1 MAATTKVKDL
11 LWRVSGLLQD
21 VSPQFNRWPEQE
33 LVNWLNDGQLAI
45 TKFLP
50 AACSRID
57 AIKLK
62 PGTRQSI
69 ETILAA
75 DCIPGDG
82 STPSGPIYGVQ
93 LLYPIRNMGANGAT
107 PGAAIPRTPTD
118 RKVLD
123 TQNPN
128 WHTIPG
134 TKVHQIT
141 FDPTTPRHFYVQ
153 PAVPASP
160 AQWME
165 LAYIAQPPLIPNTG
179 VPGEELYKFDGA
191 STAVISISDEHVDD
205 LTNYVCGRAYM
216 KDADFAGNDGRAAAF
231 VGMFTSSLNAK
242 VAAITGN
249 NPNLKRLPFAPEPI
263 GAAS

>member
-21 VSPQFNRWPEQE
+21 VAPQFNRWPEQE

-69 ETILAA
+69 ETILQA

-82 STPSGPIYGVQ
+82 STPAGPIYGVQ
-93 LLYPIRNMGANGAT
+93 LLDVIRNMGPNGST
-107 PGAAIPRTPTD
+107 PGDAIPQPVD
-118 RKVLD
+118 RRILD
-123 TQNPN
+123 TQRAN
-128 WHTIPG
+128 WHTVSG
-134 TKVHQIT
+134 TKVNQIT
-141 FDPTTPRHFYVQ
+141 YDPRTPRHFYVQ
-153 PAVPASP
+153 PAVPVSP
-160 AQWME
+160 AMWVE
-165 LAYIAQPPLIPNTG
+165 IAYIAQPALIPNTG
-179 VPGEELYKFDGA
+179 TPGAELYLNSGS
-191 STAVISISDEHVDD
+191 STTTISIGDEHVDD
-205 LTNYVCGRAYM
+205 LVNYVCARAYM
-216 KDADFAGNDGRAAAF
+216 KNADFAVNDGRAAGF
-231 VGMFTSSLNAK
+231 SGLFTSSLNAK
-242 VAAITGN
+242 VLAITGN
-249 NPNLKRLPFAPEPI
+249 NPNLQRLPLAPEPI